1 MKVIKII
8 FVALVLIVTTLA
20 GLIAFQPSSYSVTR
34 TSETIRATPGEVF
47 GYINDFQQWKKWAP
61 WFSLDPNMVQTYS
74 GATSGKGAVYHWKSK
89 DDSVGEGN
97 MEIVSS
103 IPPKSVDIQLDFIA
117 PFQSKNMSLL
127 RVEETQGGGSKV
139 SWTMT
144 GPSDYTTKIMTFFG
158 MMDSMIGKDFEQGLA
173 KLKTVAE
180 NEQ

>member
-8 FVALVLIVTTLA
+8 FIALVLIVTTLA
-20 GLIAFQPSSYSVTR
+20 GLIALQPSSYSVTR
-34 TSETIRATPGEVF
+34 TSETIKATPTEVF
-47 GYINDFQQWKKWAP
+47 GYINDFHQWSKWAP
-61 WFSLDPNMVQTYS
+61 WFALDPNMEQTYS
-74 GATSGKGAVYHWKSK
+74 GPTSGKGATYHWKSK

-103 IPPKSVDIQLDFIA
+103 IPPTGVDIQLDFIA
-117 PFQSKNMSLL
+117 PFQSKNMSIL
-127 RVEETQGGGSKV
+127 RVTETPGGGSQV
-139 SWTMT
+139 TWTMS

-158 MMDSMIGKDFEQGLA
+158 LMDSMIGKDFVSGLA